1 MEDVTEGQPRVALIQ
16 FPGSNCEWE
25 SQRAAEAAPEDPR
38 IHYQL
43 GMVMD
48 RLGRSVDAVD
58 SYRRAD
64 KLHAR
69 T

>member
-1 MEDVTEGQPRVALIQ
+1 GFVLSSLDRLDDAERFL
-16 FPGSNCEWE
+16 
-25 SQRAAEAAPEDPR
+25 RKAAATSPDDPK

-43 GMVMD
+43 GIVMD

-69 T
+69 S